1 MKGMC
6 AKTGKVLEGI
16 AHLQQ
21 SVSDILRTPV
31 GTRIERRT
39 YGSDVPELI
48 DQPDTPYTRIRVFSA
63 AAHALGLWE
72 PRLRITEIKMISM
85 ATDSKGKA
93 MLQIDGQTTDNAVSL
108 SVSLGGNA

>member
-6 AKTGKVLEGI
+6 AKTGKILKGI
-16 AHLQQ
+16 AHLEQ
-21 SVSDILRTPV
+21 SVSDILLTPI
-31 GTRIERRT
+31 GTRIERRS

-72 PRLRITEIKMISM
+72 PRLRITEIQMVSLAQELQGRSM
-85 ATDSKGKA
+85 LK
-93 MLQIDGQTTDNAVSL
+93 IDGQMNGNNISLAVP
-108 SVSLGGNA
+108 LGGYV

>member
-6 AKTGKVLEGI
+6 AKTGKTLDGV

-21 SVSDILRTPV
+21 SVTDIVLTPI

-39 YGSDVPELI
+39 YGSDVPELL

-63 AAHALGLWE
+63 AVHALGLWE
-72 PRLRITEIKMISM
+72 QRLRITEIQMVSM
-85 ATDSKGKA
+85 AREAQGRS
-93 MLQIDGQTTDNAVSL
+93 MLKIEGQMNGRNISLAVP
-108 SVSLGGNA
+108 LGSYV

>member
-6 AKTGKVLEGI
+6 AETGKILEGV
-16 AHLQQ
+16 AHVQQ
-21 SVSDILRTPV
+21 SVSDIILTPI

-63 AAHALGLWE
+63 AAHAVGIWE
-72 PRLRITEIKMISM
+72 PRLRITEIQMISL
-85 ATDSKGKA
+85 AQESQGRS
-93 MLQIDGQTTDNAVSL
+93 MLKIDGQMNENTISIAVPL
-108 SVSLGGNA
+108 RGYV